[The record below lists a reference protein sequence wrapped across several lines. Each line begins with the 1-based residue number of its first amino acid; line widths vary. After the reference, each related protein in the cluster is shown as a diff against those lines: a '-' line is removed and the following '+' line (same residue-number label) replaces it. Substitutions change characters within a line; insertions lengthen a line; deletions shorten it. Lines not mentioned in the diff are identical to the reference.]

1 MSAPDTA
8 SQGAHETVLEP
19 AAERHGGLFA
29 PFQYGYVSGPIL
41 GALWLVTA
49 AVTVAVVASF
59 ASGLP
64 YAVSIWR
71 CLLWGALAGAALAYR
86 PGLASALAVAAVL
99 AVISMLPFGP
109 LRVGEEVSLGGR
121 ALAAASLGLAA
132 IWPLA
137 VMVQP
142 LPWATATRHEF
153 EDAVIRFLTGFG
165 YVFFTAIVA
174 IPFYVMV
181 MTSLKN
187 QSELM
192 QNPLDFT
199 LDLSKGWD
207 LFRSYSELITDFN
220 FGAYLWTSFYISVL
234 TVLLTLAFSVP
245 GAYAV
250 ARLKFKGRAAFSRSI
265 LLIYMVPMIVL
276 ALPIYIVFSMTGLR
290 NTIFGIVMIYPVTT
304 IPVALYMLQGYFRGL
319 PAEVE
324 EAGLMDGLSRLA
336 VIWKITLPLSLPAL
350 ASVSLYVFMIAWN
363 EFLLAFM
370 LLDDPSKFTLTRGIA
385 SLNSSEIPRQHLMA
399 GAVIATVPI
408 MVLFLGLER
417 FMTKGLTAGSVK
429 G

>member
-1 MSAPDTA
+1 M
-8 SQGAHETVLEP
+8 L
-19 AAERHGGLFA
+19 RHG
-29 PFQYGYVSGPIL
+29 YVAGPLL
-41 GALWLVTA
+41 GALWTFTM
-49 AVTVAVVASF
+49 AVITSVILSF
-59 ASGLP
+59 ATGEGLAP
-64 YAVSIWR
+64 SPIGSVVFGAWLGFVWLPDGGRSAGLRIGWSVGLAV
-71 CLLWGALAGAALAYR
+71 LPALAFLFFSPAIVGAEAT
-86 PGLASALAVAAVL
+86 GLFTLAVAWIVFAVASAWPL
-99 AVISMLPFGP
+99 EKILRGLPFG
-109 LRVGEEVSLGGR
+109 S
-121 ALAAASLGLAA
+121 
-132 IWPLA
+132 
-137 VMVQP
+137 
-142 LPWATATRHEF
+142 ATRHEF
-153 EDAVIRFLTGFG
+153 EESVIRFLTGFG
-165 YVFFTAIVA
+165 YIFFTAIVA

-187 QSELM
+187 QSELL
-192 QNPLDFT
+192 QNPLDFSI
-199 LDLSKGWD
+199 DLSKGAG
-207 LFRSYSELITDFN
+207 LFRSYVELFRDFN
-220 FGAYLWTSFYISVL
+220 FGDYMWTSFYVSVL
-234 TVLLTLAFSVP
+234 TVILTLLFSVP

-250 ARLKFKGRAAFSRSI
+250 ARLRFRGRATFSRSI

-276 ALPIYIVFSMTGLR
+276 ALPIYIAFSMLGLR
-290 NTIFGIVMIYPVTT
+290 NTIAGIVMIYPVTT

-324 EAGLMDGLSRLA
+324 EAGLMDGLNRLQ
-336 VIWKITLPLSLPAL
+336 VIWKITLPLALPAL

>member
-1 MSAPDTA
+1 MNA
-8 SQGAHETVLEP
+8 L
-19 AAERHGGLFA
+19 RF
-29 PFQYGYVSGPIL
+29 GYIAGPLI
-41 GALWLVTA
+41 GALWSFVIAVVVCIAVSFISGEGVRPVLLPSLLFGAWLGFAWLPEGGRAPGQRIGMNVVTA
-49 AVTVAVVASF
+49 AI
-59 ASGLP
+59 P
-64 YAVSIWR
+64 
-71 CLLWGALAGAALAYR
+71 ALAFLFIATPIVGSGESRQSTVILAWALYAAAAFWGTLVMIR
-86 PGLASALAVAAVL
+86 P
-99 AVISMLPFGP
+99 LPFG
-109 LRVGEEVSLGGR
+109 R
-121 ALAAASLGLAA
+121 
-132 IWPLA
+132 
-137 VMVQP
+137 
-142 LPWATATRHEF
+142 ATRHEF

-165 YVFFTAIVA
+165 YIFFTAIVA

-187 QSELM
+187 QAELL

-199 LDLSKGWD
+199 IDLSKGWG
-207 LFRSYSELITDFN
+207 LFRSYEELFTEFS
-220 FGAYLWTSFYISVL
+220 FGRYMWTSFYVSVI
-234 TVLLTLAFSVP
+234 TVFLTLLFSVP

-250 ARLKFKGRAAFSRSI
+250 ARLRFKGRAAFSRSI

-276 ALPIYIVFSMTGLR
+276 ALPIYIAFSMTGLR
-290 NTIFGIVMIYPVTT
+290 NTIVGLVLIYPVTT

-324 EAGLMDGLSRLA
+324 DAGLMDGLNRLQ
-336 VIWKITLPLSLPAL
+336 VIWKITLPLALPAL

-370 LLDDPSKFTLTRGIA
+370 LLDDPSIFTLTRGIA
-385 SLNSSEIPRQHLMA
+385 SLDSSESPRQHLMA
-399 GAVIATVPI
+399 GSVIATVPI

>member
-1 MSAPDTA
+1 MKHLRFGYVAGPVIGALWTFTMAVVACIALSFATGEGLRPVLVPCLVFGAWLGFVWLPDGGRTRRERILWSVVLGILPA
-8 SQGAHETVLEP
+8 LAFLILEP
-19 AAERHGGLFA
+19 AI
-29 PFQYGYVSGPIL
+29 V
-41 GALWLVTA
+41 GADSTSTLTLVLAWLVFA
-49 AVTVAVVASF
+49 VAS
-59 ASGLP
+59 AWPLE
-64 YAVSIWR
+64 VM
-71 CLLWGALAGAALAYR
+71 LR
-86 PGLASALAVAAVL
+86 P
-99 AVISMLPFGP
+99 LPF
-109 LRVGEEVSLGGR
+109 R
-121 ALAAASLGLAA
+121 
-132 IWPLA
+132 
-137 VMVQP
+137 
-142 LPWATATRHEF
+142 TATRHEF
-153 EDAVIRFLTGFG
+153 EDAVIRFCTGFG
-165 YVFFTAIVA
+165 YIFFTAIVA

-187 QSELM
+187 QSEM
-192 QNPLDFT
+192 MANPLDFSI
-199 LDLSKGWD
+199 DLSQGWG
-207 LFRSYSELITDFN
+207 LFRSYFELFNDFN
-220 FGAYLWTSFYISVL
+220 FGSYLWTSFLISVL
-234 TVLLTLAFSVP
+234 TVLLTLLFSVP

-250 ARLKFKGRAAFSRSI
+250 ARLRFRGRAAFSRSI

-276 ALPIYIVFSMTGLR
+276 ALPIYIAFSMAGLR
-290 NTIFGIVMIYPVTT
+290 NTITGIVMIYPVTT

-319 PAEVE
+319 PAEIE

-408 MVLFLGLER
+408 MALFLGLER

>member
-1 MSAPDTA
+1 MSF
-8 SQGAHETVLEP
+8 L
-19 AAERHGGLFA
+19 RHG
-29 PFQYGYVSGPIL
+29 YVTGPII
-41 GALWLVTA
+41 GALWTFVMG
-49 AVTVAVVASF
+49 VVACILVSF
-59 ASGLP
+59 ATGEGLRP
-64 YAVSIWR
+64 LLLP
-71 CLLWGALAGAALAYR
+71 CLIFGAWLGFVWLPDDGRTRATRIAW
-86 PGLASALAVAAVL
+86 SA
-99 AVISMLPFGP
+99 
-109 LRVGEEVSLGGR
+109 
-121 ALAAASLGLAA
+121 GLAA
-132 IWPLA
+132 LPALAFILLRPAIIGNEGTQTTTLIIAWVIFAVATAWPLEIMLRA
-137 VMVQP
+137 
-142 LPWATATRHEF
+142 LPFSTATRHEF

-174 IPFYVMV
+174 IPFYVML

-199 LDLSKGWD
+199 IDLSKGWG
-207 LFRSYSELITDFN
+207 LFRSYQELFVDFN
-220 FGAYLWTSFYISVL
+220 FGSYLMTSFYISVI
-234 TVLLTLAFSVP
+234 TVALTLLFSVP

-250 ARLKFKGRAAFSRSI
+250 ARLRFRGQKAFSRSI

-324 EAGLMDGLSRLA
+324 EAGLMDGLNRLQ
-336 VIWKITLPLSLPAL
+336 VIWKITLPLALPAL

-370 LLDDPSKFTLTRGIA
+370 LLDDPAKFTLTRGVA
-385 SLNSSEIPRQHLMA
+385 SLNSSEVPRQHLMA
-399 GAVIATVPI
+399 GAVIATLPI
-408 MVLFLGLER
+408 MAIFLGLER

>member
-1 MSAPDTA
+1 MSA
-8 SQGAHETVLEP
+8 L
-19 AAERHGGLFA
+19 RF
-29 PFQYGYVSGPIL
+29 GYVTGPVL
-41 GALWLVTA
+41 GALWLFVLATTL
-49 AVTVAVVASF
+49 AVLMSF
-59 ASGLP
+59 ATGDPFRPAGLW
-64 YAVSIWR
+64 S
-71 CLLWGALAGAALAYR
+71 LLWGAALGLGLVALR
-86 PGLASALAVAAVL
+86 PGKGIASLAT
-99 AVISMLPFGP
+99 
-109 LRVGEEVSLGGR
+109 
-121 ALAAASLGLAA
+121 AAAFVLLALIGIGPVASGETASTLWKLVGSGALGLATGWSLHV
-132 IWPLA
+132 ILGR
-137 VMVQP
+137 
-142 LPWATATRHEF
+142 LPGMGALTRHEF
-153 EDAVIRFLTGFG
+153 EEAVIRFLTGFG
-165 YVFFTAIVA
+165 YIFFTAIVA

-187 QSELM
+187 QSELI

-199 LDLSKGWD
+199 VDLSQGWG
-207 LFRSYSELITDFN
+207 LFRSYVELFADFN
-220 FGAYLWTSFYISVL
+220 FGSYLWTSFYVSVL
-234 TVLLTLAFSVP
+234 TVLLTLAFSIP

-250 ARLKFKGRAAFSRSI
+250 ARLRFRGRAAFSRSI

-276 ALPIYIVFSMTGLR
+276 ALPIYIAFSMTGLR
-290 NTIFGIVMIYPVTT
+290 NTIFGIVLIYPVTT

-399 GAVIATVPI
+399 GAVVATVPI
-408 MVLFLGLER
+408 MALFLGLER